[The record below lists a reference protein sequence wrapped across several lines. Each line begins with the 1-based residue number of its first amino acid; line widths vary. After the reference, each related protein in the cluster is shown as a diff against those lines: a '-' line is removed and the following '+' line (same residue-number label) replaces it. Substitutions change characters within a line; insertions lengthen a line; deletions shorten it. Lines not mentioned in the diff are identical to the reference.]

1 MKRMINGIM
10 MSWIDYHLPLP
21 LLQQLEQLVHSQ
33 MRRAQLNIILDQ
45 DFQGE
50 EFQSLMSVKK
60 QLPGPKQLSPKLQPI
75 DSQNSCLASKA
86 MLNVWPPHITIQG
99 GWLSFRSPNSPNSMQ
114 KNFTTRRFM
123 QLNLNNDYEPS
134 SCELSTPNRASKR
147 TQTQQV
153 VKSSGV

>member
-1 MKRMINGIM
+1 MKRMINGIMMMM

-33 MRRAQLNIILDQ
+33 MRRAQLIIILDQ

-75 DSQNSCLASKA
+75 
-86 MLNVWPPHITIQG
+86 
-99 GWLSFRSPNSPNSMQ
+99 
-114 KNFTTRRFM
+114 
-123 QLNLNNDYEPS
+123 E
-134 SCELSTPNRASKR
+134 TPKIPA
-147 TQTQQV
+147 
-153 VKSSGV
+153 